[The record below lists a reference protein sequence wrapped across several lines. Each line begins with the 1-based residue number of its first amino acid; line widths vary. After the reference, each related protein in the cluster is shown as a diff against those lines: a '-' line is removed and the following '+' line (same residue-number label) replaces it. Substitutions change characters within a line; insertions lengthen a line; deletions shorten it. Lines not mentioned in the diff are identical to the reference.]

1 MGNKNNYSRWFKK
14 AWQLKK
20 ICYKIIMNDF
30 YNDEEYKIELD
41 EEDLKEEEEL
51 KKE

>member
-1 MGNKNNYSRWFKK
+1 
-14 AWQLKK
+14 
-20 ICYKIIMNDF
+20 MNDF

-51 KKE
+51 IDLTEESTLI